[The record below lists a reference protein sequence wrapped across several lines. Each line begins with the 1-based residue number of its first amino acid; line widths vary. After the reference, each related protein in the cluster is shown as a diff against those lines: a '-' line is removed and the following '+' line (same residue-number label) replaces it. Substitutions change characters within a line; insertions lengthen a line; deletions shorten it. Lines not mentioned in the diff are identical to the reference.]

1 MRLRNR
7 LSVTFITFVSINL
20 AGGWIILEKMKL
32 SQKKEAEKNVLI
44 IRDEIDR
51 VLTHARIASD
61 AAAHL
66 LAGKCDAAT
75 QTDIRKIVATIPDI
89 RTVSLL
95 RGNEIYCSS
104 VFGAQN
110 FILDAKSTPPVGLS
124 LMDGNALTPYR
135 SLLIYRTVHAGRSVM
150 VGIDGYYLQ
159 NKLKTHDRR
168 TDYQMTLN
176 GLTLNAAGQVLTHRD
191 NTASARY
198 FSPEYQYQISAN
210 PVAPVSPNLLLKTV
224 WQDEKSGVFLTLLL
238 SALLSTIIT
247 KTLSR
252 RNALLFMLE
261 KALDKNEL
269 IPFIQ
274 PIVEAQSGNTVGGE
288 VLMRWKHPQRGHIS
302 PEQFIP
308 LAEQNGLITRITQ
321 AGLHHVADALN
332 SADIIPARDMTLFF
346 NVSAADFM
354 NHDIADWCREFR
366 RKTPLSGWQIG
377 LEITEREP
385 VEDTQLAQ
393 ALCEQLDALGVQIS
407 IDDFGTGNSNYR
419 YLMQFRPRYIK
430 IDKVFTAGIE
440 TDASREAI
448 VRNII
453 AIAQDMRCMTIA
465 EGVETASQK
474 VKLAAMGV
482 THFQGYYFSK
492 PVEMAAFF
500 RNTLDPLP

>member
-1 MRLRNR
+1 MRLSNR
-7 LSVTFITFVSINL
+7 LSITFIMFVSINL
-20 AGGWIILEKMKL
+20 AGGWIVIEKMKF

-66 LAGKCDAAT
+66 LAGQCDAAT
-75 QTDIRKIVATIPDI
+75 QTGIRKIVATTPDI

-104 VFGAQN
+104 VFGAQY
-110 FILDAKSTPPVGLS
+110 FRLAAQSTPPAGFS

-135 SLLIYRTVHAGRSVM
+135 SLLIYHAVHAGKSVM

-159 NKLKTHDRR
+159 YKLKINDRR

-191 NTASARY
+191 PTASLRY

-210 PVAPVSPNLLLKTV
+210 PVAPVSPNLLLKDI
-224 WQDEKSGVFLTLLL
+224 WHEEKSGVFLTFLL
-238 SALLSTIIT
+238 SALLSTFT
-247 KTLSR
+247 SKTLSR
-252 RNALLFMLE
+252 RNTLLFMLE

-274 PIVEAQSGNTVGGE
+274 PIIEAESGNTVGGE
-288 VLMRWKHPQRGHIS
+288 VLMRWKHPQRGHI
-302 PEQFIP
+302 PPDQFIP

-321 AGLHHVADALN
+321 SGLRHVADALN
-332 SADIIPARDMTLFF
+332 SAGIIPARDMTLFF
-346 NVSAADFM
+346 NVSAADFI
-354 NHDIADWCREFR
+354 NHDLLEECREFR

-385 VEDTQLAQ
+385 VEDTHVAQ
-393 ALCEQLDALGVQIS
+393 ALCKRLDALGVQIS

-419 YLMQFRPRYIK
+419 YLMQFRPHYIK
-430 IDKVFTAGIE
+430 IDKVFTSGIE
-440 TDASREAI
+440 TDASKEAI

-474 VKLAAMGV
+474 EKLAEMGA
-482 THFQGYYFSK
+482 THFQGFFFSK
-492 PVEMAAFF
+492 PVEIATFF
-500 RNTLDPLP
+500 QNTRNPLP

>member
-1 MRLRNR
+1 MK
-7 LSVTFITFVSINL
+7 VSQRINT
-20 AGGWIILEKMKL
+20 
-32 SQKKEAEKNVLI
+32 QKNVII

-51 VLTHARIASD
+51 VLNHARIASHS
-61 AAAHL
+61 AIHFL
-66 LAGKCDAAT
+66 EGKCDSAT

-104 VFGAQN
+104 VFGAQ
-110 FILDAKSTPPVGLS
+110 FFRLDAQSTPPLGLS

-135 SLLIYRTVHAGRSVM
+135 SLLIYRTEHVGKSVM

-159 NKLKTHDRR
+159 NKLKTNDRR

-176 GLTLNAAGQVLTHRD
+176 GLTLNAAGQVLTHRN

-198 FSPEYQYQISAN
+198 FSPVYKYQINAN
-210 PVAPVSPNLLLKTV
+210 PVVPVSPDVLLKTV
-224 WQDEKSGVFLTLLL
+224 WQDEKLGVCLTLLL
-238 SALLSTIIT
+238 SALLSTITT
-247 KTLSR
+247 KTLSH
-252 RNALLFMLE
+252 RNTLLFMLK

-274 PIVEAQSGNTVGGE
+274 PIVEAESGNTVGGE

-302 PEQFIP
+302 PEHFIP

-321 AGLHHVADALN
+321 SGLRQVADTLN
-332 SADIIPARDMTLFF
+332 SGDIINSRDMTLFF

-354 NHDIADWCREFR
+354 NHDIIDWCRKFM
-366 RKTPLSGWQIG
+366 RKTPFSGWQIG

-385 VEDTQLAQ
+385 VEDTQLVQ
-393 ALCEQLDALGVQIS
+393 TLCEQLDALGVQIS

-430 IDKVFTAGIE
+430 IDKVFTLGIE
-440 TDASREAI
+440 TDASKEAI

-492 PVEMAAFF
+492 PVDMATFF
-500 RNTLDPLP
+500 QNTLNTLP